1 MNWRLAFLALAAVL
15 LLVCDESGAADRRGG
30 RFSKDM
36 HGVIRD
42 KETGLEWFVG
52 PNQDMTW
59 RQAEAWAKGAPVN
72 GGGWRLPTIAELRTL
87 LGSGEYRPEGKDYSI
102 KIDPIF
108 QYGACCPWSCD
119 TRDAGSAWLFDLD
132 DGAPK
137 PRARGNSYDGPP
149 IAVRLR

>member
-1 MNWRLAFLALAAVL
+1 MHWRLAFLAFVAVF
-15 LLVCDESGAADRRGG
+15 LLVCDESGAEKPRDS
-30 RFSKDM
+30 RFSKNF

-52 PNQDMTW
+52 PNQDMSW
-59 RQAEAWAKGAPVN
+59 RQAEAWAKGLPVG

-87 LGSGEYRPEGKDYSI
+87 LGTGEYTPPNKTYSI
-102 KIDPIF
+102 KIHPIF

-132 DGAPK
+132 EGVAK

-149 IAVRLR
+149 LAVRVR